1 MGPNRGKILGHRMAR
16 DLLDSTAQQ
25 SILFERKFAHVR
37 GKIYTG
43 SWSADQQSTVQKS
56 DMIAPQ
62 IQISSHPLA
71 L

>member
-1 MGPNRGKILGHRMAR
+1 MGPERREILGHRIAR
-16 DLLDSTAQQ
+16 DLLDPTAQQ
-25 SILFERKFAHVR
+25 RILFERELARVC

-43 SWSADQQSTVQKS
+43 SWLAELQSIVQKS

-62 IQISSHPLA
+62 IQIPSHPLA